1 MNNQELGQLI
11 YGAWTAIFPHYD
23 PVFDRHATE
32 SGLEAPV
39 FSLLLAV
46 PTFEPE
52 AISPA
57 LLLVRG
63 PYTAAHSF
71 LTRLEAA
78 AAKGYLMQVA
88 PEQYRLTDLGRAHIE
103 RAVKE
108 ARAAMAQADPL
119 PPNDSG
125 RLAELLGR
133 LVQASLDTPPPPETW
148 SIRLSYKLM
157 PERTPPLPYIEQAV
171 SCLNGYRDDA
181 HLAAWQPS
189 GLSAM
194 ALETLTLL
202 WRGEANSL
210 DSVCERLSRRGHSRQ
225 VYADALAQL
234 RTRGFAEGTDDVPRV
249 TEAGR
254 AFRDRIE
261 ADTDRY
267 FFAPW
272 SCLSEAE
279 RNELADLL
287 IRLRDGL
294 KGNSS

>member
-1 MNNQELGQLI
+1 MDNLALWNLI
-11 YGAWTAIFPHYD
+11 HEAWQAIFPHYD
-23 PVFDRHATE
+23 PVFARHATE
-32 SGLEAPV
+32 SGLEGPV
-39 FSLLLAV
+39 WSLLLAV
-46 PTFEPE
+46 QTFGPE

-63 PYTAAHSF
+63 PYTAAYSY

-88 PEQYRLTDLGRAHIE
+88 PGQFRLTDLGRAHVD

-119 PPNDSG
+119 PTADSQ
-125 RLAELLGR
+125 RLAELLDR
-133 LVQASLDTPPPPETW
+133 LVQACLNTPPPPDTW
-148 SIRLSYKLM
+148 AIRLSYTLM
-157 PERTPPLPYIEQAV
+157 PERTPPLPYTEQAI

-189 GLSAM
+189 GLSAT

-202 WRGEANSL
+202 WRGEADSL
-210 DSVCERLSRRGHSRQ
+210 DSVCERLVRRGHPRQ
-225 VYADALAQL
+225 VYAHALVEL
-234 RTRGFAEGTDDVPRV
+234 RARGFVEGTDDAPHV

-254 AFRDRIE
+254 AFREQVE

-272 SCLSEAE
+272 ICLSEADKD
-279 RNELADLL
+279 ELADLAV
-287 IRLRDGL
+287 RLRDGL
-294 KGNSS
+294 KGRAA